1 MTVLHRLS
9 SLAAGQTATVQALH
23 VDSGFQF
30 RLHALGFRTGKTLQV
45 IRSAPFNGP
54 LQLRLGNT
62 DVMLRRQ
69 DAHNI
74 EVLL

>member
-1 MTVLHRLS
+1 MAVLHRLS

-30 RLHALGFRTGKTLQV
+30 RLHALGFRIGKTLKV

-54 LQLRLGNT
+54 IQLRLGNT
-62 DVMLRRQ
+62 DVMLRQQ
-69 DAHNI
+69 DAYNI

>member
-9 SLAAGQTATVQALH
+9 SLVAGQTATVQALH
-23 VDSGFQF
+23 VDSSFQF
-30 RLHALGFRTGKTLQV
+30 RLHALGFRIGKTLQV

-69 DAHNI
+69 DAHKI

>member
-9 SLAAGQTATVQALH
+9 SLATGQTATVQALH

-30 RLHALGFRTGKTLQV
+30 RLHALGFRIGKTLQV

>member
-9 SLAAGQTATVQALH
+9 SLAVGQTATVQALH

-30 RLHALGFRTGKTLQV
+30 RLHALGFRIGKTLQV

-69 DAHNI
+69 DADNI

>member
-1 MTVLHRLS
+1 MTILHRLS
-9 SLAAGQTATVQALH
+9 SLATGQTATVQALH

-30 RLHALGFRTGKTLQV
+30 RLHALGFRIGKTLQV

-54 LQLRLGNT
+54 LQLRLGHT